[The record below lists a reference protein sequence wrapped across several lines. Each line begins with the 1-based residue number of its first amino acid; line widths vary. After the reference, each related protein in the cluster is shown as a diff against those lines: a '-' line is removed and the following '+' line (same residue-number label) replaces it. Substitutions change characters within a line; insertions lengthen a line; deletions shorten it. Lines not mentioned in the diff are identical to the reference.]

1 MTLPQSPDKQPANSN
16 TRSSTELSATKSAE
30 LALIPPHVAI
40 IMDGN
45 NRWARARGLSGV
57 RGHRAGVEA
66 VRGVIRRAVECEVK
80 TLSLFAFSSEN
91 WKRPATEVN
100 ALMELFLMA
109 LKREVKKL
117 HERNIRLTILGERE
131 GFSHA
136 IQKHIQRAEMLTG
149 ENTGMHLVIA
159 ANYGGQ
165 WEIARAARKLAQQ
178 VADGELTADEVDE
191 TRLDQTLHAS
201 QVPPVD
207 LCIRTSGE
215 QRLSNFMLWQLAYAE
230 LYFSPLLWP
239 DFDADAFDAALA
251 DFSQRKRRFGM
262 TDEQLSSAPSSKS
275 SPTKTEAQ
283 GA

>member
-1 MTLPQSPDKQPANSN
+1 MTSPQLPQKQSATLPVEGGVSDPVPS
-16 TRSSTELSATKSAE
+16 
-30 LALIPPHVAI
+30 HVAI

-45 NRWARARGLSGV
+45 NRWAKARGLTGA
-57 RGHRAGVEA
+57 RGHRAGVES
-66 VRGVIRRAVECEVK
+66 VRNVIRRAAERQVG

-91 WKRPATEVN
+91 WKRPAAEVN

-117 HERNIRLTILGERE
+117 HERDIRLTILGERK

-136 IQKHIQRAEMLTG
+136 IQKHIQRAEDMTAG
-149 ENTGMHLVIA
+149 NKGMHLVIA

-165 WEIARAARKLAQQ
+165 WEITCAARQLAQQ
-178 VADGELTADEVDE
+178 VAEGEIAPEDIDEARMDE
-191 TRLDQTLHAS
+191 AMGIQ
-201 QVPPVD
+201 QVPPID

-239 DFDADAFDAALA
+239 DFDAETFDQALHAFG
-251 DFSQRKRRFGM
+251 QRQRRFGM
-262 TDEQLSSAPSSKS
+262 TDQQIEG
-275 SPTKTEAQ
+275 Q

>member
-1 MTLPQSPDKQPANSN
+1 MTSPQLPGQRPDDAKA
-16 TRSSTELSATKSAE
+16 RE
-30 LALIPPHVAI
+30 LAQESVPSHVAI

-45 NRWARARGLSGV
+45 NRWARARGLSGA

-66 VRGVIRRAVECEVK
+66 VRAVIQRAAERGVE

-91 WKRPATEVN
+91 WKRPASEVN

-117 HERNIRLTILGERE
+117 HERNIRLSIIGEQR

-136 IQKHIQRAEMLTG
+136 IQKHIQRAESLTAN
-149 ENTGMHLVIA
+149 NTGMHLVIA

-165 WEIARAARKLAQQ
+165 WDLAQAARRLAEQA
-178 VADGELTADEVDE
+178 VAGEISPAAIDEQHM
-191 TRLDQTLHAS
+191 DQAMGGSTY
-201 QVPPVD
+201 VPPID

-230 LYFSPLLWP
+230 LHFSPLLWP
-239 DFDADAFDAALA
+239 DFQADAFDEALA
-251 DFSQRKRRFGM
+251 DFCRRQRRFGM
-262 TDEQLSSAPSSKS
+262 TDEQL
-275 SPTKTEAQ
+275 EAQ

>member
-1 MTLPQSPDKQPANSN
+1 MTSPQLPSLQPGGTEPS
-16 TRSSTELSATKSAE
+16 RSEGGLPS
-30 LALIPPHVAI
+30 HVAI

-45 NRWARARGLSGV
+45 NRWARARGLSGA

-66 VRGVIRRAVECEVK
+66 VRAVIERAAERGVD

-91 WKRPATEVN
+91 WKRPAAEVN

-117 HERNIRLTILGERE
+117 HERNIRLSIIGEQR

-136 IQKHIQRAEMLTG
+136 IQKHIQRAQALTAD
-149 ENTGMHLVIA
+149 NSGMHLVIA

-165 WEIARAARKLAQQ
+165 WDIARAARQLAEQ
-178 VADGELTADEVDE
+178 VAAGELSPEAIDEARMDAAMGV
-191 TRLDQTLHAS
+191 A

-230 LYFSPLLWP
+230 LHFSPLLWP
-239 DFDADAFDAALA
+239 DFNGAAFDEAVD
-251 DFSQRKRRFGM
+251 DFCMRRRRFGM
-262 TDEQLSSAPSSKS
+262 TDEQI
-275 SPTKTEAQ
+275 EAQ

>member
-1 MTLPQSPDKQPANSN
+1 MTSQLPEEQPGDA
-16 TRSSTELSATKSAE
+16 STPSLTWDAAMPS
-30 LALIPPHVAI
+30 HVAI

-45 NRWARARGLSGV
+45 NRWAKARGMSGV

-66 VRGVIRRAVECEVK
+66 VRAVIQRAAERQVK

-91 WKRPATEVN
+91 WKRPAAEVH

-117 HERNIRLTILGERE
+117 NERNIRLTIIGEQR

-136 IQKHIQRAEMLTG
+136 IQKYIQRAEALTAD
-149 ENTGMHLVIA
+149 NTGMHLIIA

-165 WEIARAARKLAQQ
+165 WDIARAARELAEQ
-178 VADGELTADEVDE
+178 VSAGELQPEDIDEARFDAAMGCRHV
-191 TRLDQTLHAS
+191 T
-201 QVPPVD
+201 PID

-239 DFDADAFDAALA
+239 DFGAEALDVA
-251 DFSQRKRRFGM
+251 LNDFCQRRRRFGM
-262 TDEQLSSAPSSKS
+262 TDEQV
-275 SPTKTEAQ
+275 EAQ

>member
-1 MTLPQSPDKQPANSN
+1 MTSQLPEEQPGDA
-16 TRSSTELSATKSAE
+16 STPSLTWDTAMPS
-30 LALIPPHVAI
+30 HVAI

-45 NRWARARGLSGV
+45 NRWAKARGMSGV

-66 VRGVIRRAVECEVK
+66 VRAVIQRAAERQVK

-91 WKRPATEVN
+91 WKRPAAEVN

-117 HERNIRLTILGERE
+117 NERNIRLTIIGEQR

-136 IQKHIQRAEMLTG
+136 IQKYIHRAEALTAD
-149 ENTGMHLVIA
+149 NTGMHLVIA

-165 WEIARAARKLAQQ
+165 WDIARAARELAEQ
-178 VADGELTADEVDE
+178 VSAGDLQPEDIDEARFDAAMECRHV
-191 TRLDQTLHAS
+191 T
-201 QVPPVD
+201 PID

-239 DFDADAFDAALA
+239 DFGAEALDVA
-251 DFSQRKRRFGM
+251 LDEFCQRRRRFGM
-262 TDEQLSSAPSSKS
+262 TDEQI
-275 SPTKTEAQ
+275 EAQ